1 MRKVPMII
9 LCVVVLAALAVAPV
23 LLKKMRA
30 GRKDSSATPIE
41 QKVTPVSVSTVT
53 PRDLEEVVEV
63 TGTLQPLDQVNVG
76 NRFAGRV
83 AWIVGEE
90 GTAVK
95 RGDVVARMEDQDAR
109 TQVRAAQA
117 ALRAAEARAAQA
129 QAALSQQQAATDAGI
144 GSAQAAVD
152 AAQARLDAAKA
163 AVTQQATGT
172 DAGIK
177 SAEAAV
183 QAAQARL
190 EQAKAGAAQQ
200 VTATS
205 TSINGAAAG
214 VEAADARWKQAQFT
228 ADATEANATAQ
239 VKSAQ
244 AALDAAQ
251 SRLAL
256 VRKGART
263 QEQAVAENSVRQAKA
278 AYDIDK
284 LNYDRLKKLFD
295 DKAIARSQLDTAE
308 TKMSISKAQWDSAQ
322 EQLSLVKEGAR
333 PEEIQTAEA
342 AARQAEEGVAT
353 ARANLKQIDVAK
365 ANVEIART
373 GLVQAKAALESARAG
388 QQVDVMRDK
397 DVLAAQAAV
406 QQAQQA
412 LESARAGKQVNVMRD
427 KDVLAALA
435 GVQQA
440 RQQLANA
447 VSARQVN
454 VMRESDE
461 LAAKA
466 GVEQAREALTLA
478 LQNLDDTML
487 YSPVDG
493 VIAKRLA
500 EVGQSLGASVAVVT
514 ISTNQSLYFEAGIS
528 ELEATRIHGG
538 QPVRVAVDAL
548 QGNRANLYGGTAVT
562 TITGTVERVV
572 PVVDARTRNFN
583 VRVIVPARS
592 ALYPGMFARGQVIV
606 ASHPGVLAVPKDALV
621 KKGDRFMVFTVREKK
636 VRMQEVTIGA
646 SDGAYVQVLSGL
658 IGNERIVVVGQQSLL
673 DGDTIKIVP
682 AQTRRP

>member
-1 MRKVPMII
+1 MRKVPIVI

-23 LLKKMRA
+23 LIKKMPT
-30 GRKDSSATPIE
+30 GRKAPSATAIE
-41 QKVTPVSVSTVT
+41 QKVTPVSVSAVT

-129 QAALSQQQAATDAGI
+129 HAALSQQQAATDAGI

-163 AVTQQATGT
+163 GVTQQATGT
-172 DAGIK
+172 DAGIN
-177 SAEAAV
+177 S
-183 QAAQARL
+183 
-190 EQAKAGAAQQ
+190 
-200 VTATS
+200 
-205 TSINGAAAG
+205 AAAG
-214 VEAADARWKQAQFT
+214 VEAAEARWKQAQFT
-228 ADATEANATAQ
+228 ADATEANANAQ

-263 QEQAVAENSVRQAKA
+263 QEQAVAENGVRQAKA

-342 AARQAEEGVAT
+342 AVRQAEEGVAT

-373 GLVQAKAALESARAG
+373 GLVQAKAALEG
-388 QQVDVMRDK
+388 
-397 DVLAAQAAV
+397 
-406 QQAQQA
+406 
-412 LESARAGKQVNVMRD
+412 ARAGKQVNVMRD

-461 LAAKA
+461 LAAQA
-466 GVEQAREALTLA
+466 VVEQAREALTLA

-514 ISTNQSLYFEAGIS
+514 ISTNKTLYFEAGIS

-538 QPVRVAVDAL
+538 QSVRVAVDAL

-583 VRVIVPARS
+583 VRVIVPAQS
-592 ALYPGMFARGQVIV
+592 ALYPGMFTRGQVIV

-621 KKGDRFMVFTVREKK
+621 KKGDRYMVFTVREKK

-646 SDGAYVQVLSGL
+646 SDGAHVQVLSGL